1 MTISPKSAQRGPKG
15 DLDEENSLEGQSL
28 ASRGDDGSLD
38 AAGAELAVRVRD
50 RLEGAGRGRVGGA
63 AEGDVA
69 DDGVAD
75 LVAVVAEDGL
85 GGARLEDAALDQE
98 LGAHAGVDAAVA
110 EGEVVVAGVSCVR
123 SRTG

>member
-1 MTISPKSAQRGPKG
+1 MGNF
-15 DLDEENSLEGQSL
+15 DEGNSLEGQGL

-69 DDGVAD
+69 DDGVAN

-85 GGARLEDAALDQE
+85 GGARLEDAALDEE

-110 EGEVVVAGVSCVR
+110 EGEVVVAGGFVC
-123 SRTG
+123 